1 MDHAQPLLD
10 GGSSAAQCCPEDV
23 LREIL
28 MYLFKG
34 DVARCSLVCHSWL
47 GACRGRLYT
56 IVRFG
61 TSTSDP
67 LLSRTL
73 YTSPHLLGLIRR
85 FVLFPIYLHA
95 EDTYKW
101 MPSLA
106 ASSHVRSLVV
116 SQTETNG
123 PLRSILSSTPPF
135 LSIKQVSLCYKTMER
150 NGMSIQR
157 VLEMFPNA
165 DSFALDLHPDI
176 DDFSPP
182 ACGPHVIRRISVRSF
197 AGPVNT
203 VVRFLETYAS
213 SLTRLN
219 IVGTV
224 PPKEEIIV
232 RTLLSMT
239 HITSLAINVPGSPS
253 PFLDHVVPQLPHL
266 RDLHCRRPSYSST
279 LLQELP
285 DHIHTLGLDECSNKE
300 SDVAAIEG
308 MIWRSRARKTSLR
321 ELRFPIDQ
329 LGAENKQRIEAACAD
344 SGIHFSR
351 CSLNYEFA
359 IP

>member
-1 MDHAQPLLD
+1 MDAQPPLHD
-10 GGSSAAQCCPEDV
+10 GSSAAQCCPEDV
-23 LREIL
+23 LWEIL
-28 MYLFKG
+28 TYLFNG

-56 IVRFG
+56 VVHFG
-61 TSTSDP
+61 TSTSTSDS

-85 FVLFPIYLHA
+85 FVLFPMLPHD

-106 ASSHVRSLVV
+106 SSSRVRSLVV
-116 SQTETNG
+116 SQAYTVV
-123 PLRSILSSTPPF
+123 PLLSILSSTPPF
-135 LSIKQVSLCYKTMER
+135 VSIKQVSLCCNTMQCNR
-150 NGMSIQR
+150 MSIQR

-165 DSFALDLHPDI
+165 DSFALDLHPSI

-182 ACGPHVIRRISVRSF
+182 AHGPHVIRHISVRSF
-197 AGPVNT
+197 TGPVNA

-213 SLTRLN
+213 SLTRLD

-224 PPKEEIIV
+224 PPKEEILV

-239 HITSLAINVPGSPS
+239 HLTSLAINVPGCPS

-266 RDLHCRRPSYSST
+266 RDLRCRRPSYSST

-285 DHIHTLGLDECSNKE
+285 DYIHTLGLDGCIN
-300 SDVAAIEG
+300 SDVAAIEE
-308 MIWRSRARKTSLR
+308 MIWRSRAHKTSLR
-321 ELRFPIDQ
+321 DLRFPTDQ
-329 LGAENKQRIEAACAD
+329 LRAENKQRIEAACAD
-344 SGIHFSR
+344 SGVRFSR
-351 CSLNYEFA
+351 CGLNYEFA